1 MCTFIS
7 RIYERVMLSI
17 LNVALYCTT
26 FFKNKCFIAKQQK
39 NVERHINNQWMGN
52 LKKLHKTAA
61 ACTAPVQVLKAIIS
75 WLLNWQQH
83 LADLVLLQSGAGELR
98 KSTLFY
104 RKGSNSDFHCYLQG
118 SINQRNSTELEY
130 PSLVNSTIICFM
142 KVLMN
147 QQINRW
153 HSQH

>member
-1 MCTFIS
+1 
-7 RIYERVMLSI
+7 
-17 LNVALYCTT
+17 
-26 FFKNKCFIAKQQK
+26 
-39 NVERHINNQWMGN
+39 MGN

-104 RKGSNSDFHCYLQG
+104 RKGSNSDFHCYLQAKNYSKDL
-118 SINQRNSTELEY
+118 SIRGIVLSLSTLA
-130 PSLVNSTIICFM
+130 
-142 KVLMN
+142 
-147 QQINRW
+147 
-153 HSQH
+153 